1 VDDDGTRG
9 GASHQGALTERVQ
22 RGDRAGAVTY
32 FMKDMVGVPAPAVI
46 MMRMMPWVW
55 PKLKAVAHT
64 LPYDAAI
71 MTSFR
76 IPRKRFA
83 SIATPV
89 LVMNGTKTD
98 ARLKDAARAIAGTVP
113 DAQHQELA
121 GQTHNVRADV
131 LAPPVVEFVSATR
144 ATAGKW
150 N

>member
-1 VDDDGTRG
+1 M
-9 GASHQGALTERVQ
+9 Q

-76 IPRKRFA
+76 IPRRRFA

-98 ARLKDAARAIAGTVP
+98 ARLKDAARAIADTVP
-113 DAQHQELA
+113 AAQHQELA

-131 LAPPVVEFVSATR
+131 LAPPVVEFVSSTR

-150 N
+150 S